1 MNATSKRVVFNEQPA
16 RGRRRSTALRAVL
29 LGWALLYS
37 RHGNDWHVIDQFD
50 YESYCTRVLET
61 RVDEE
66 TRAAIGGALAVQAAD
81 NPLRVE
87 AYHRAV
93 QHVRARFKCA
103 PET

>member
-1 MNATSKRVVFNEQPA
+1 MKATSKRRASAA
-16 RGRRRSTALRAVL
+16 RWRRGPSAALRTVL

-50 YESYCTRVLET
+50 YESYCTRVLAT

-81 NPLRVE
+81 NPMRVD
-87 AYHRAV
+87 AYARA
-93 QHVRARFKCA
+93 QRQVRDRFKCV
-103 PET
+103 PES

>member
-1 MNATSKRVVFNEQPA
+1 MASPGGPV
-16 RGRRRSTALRAVL
+16 RGRRRSAVRTAILQCA

-50 YESYCTRVLET
+50 YESYCTRVLAT

-87 AYHRAV
+87 AYDRA
-93 QHVRARFKCA
+93 QRHVRDRFKCV
-103 PET
+103 PDS